1 MTARN
6 LLTTFLRGLAVS
18 LPIIVTLAV
27 LVWLVVAAESVL
39 GGALKFLLPD
49 GVYTRGMGLTIGVI
63 VIFAA
68 GMATRF
74 IVFQSLVTAF
84 ERRLNRIPIIKTL
97 YGSVRDLMSLF
108 SKQDEEARFSKMVTV
123 AWPGVPMRLFG
134 FVTLEDFS
142 QLGIEVDDEEVAVYL
157 PLSYQIG
164 GYMALIP
171 RGCLKPVDM
180 KLEEGMRFVVTAGMS
195 RPAAEGAVRDPA
207 S

>member
-123 AWPGVPMRLFG
+123 AWPSS
-134 FVTLEDFS
+134 VTS
-142 QLGIEVDDEEVAVYL
+142 T
-157 PLSYQIG
+157 P
-164 GYMALIP
+164 
-171 RGCLKPVDM
+171 
-180 KLEEGMRFVVTAGMS
+180 
-195 RPAAEGAVRDPA
+195 
-207 S
+207 

>member
-142 QLGIEVDDEEVAVYL
+142 QIGIEVDDEEVAVYL

-171 RGCLKPVDM
+171 RRCLKPVDM

-195 RPAAEGAVRDPA
+195 RPAAESTVRDPA